1 MKKIISRFFSAIT
14 SEVMNSLRNLFGTIA
29 SQHEEGIL
37 ANRHN
42 IGIRITMTDKNVACV
57 KGVIIDYQVEAD
69 YDTIYAE
76 IIDKLDA
83 ISEQIHDDWSPV
95 EKALFLHDY
104 LAVHYNYTPNHISG
118 SDDYLEYSAYGM
130 LTRGYAVCEG
140 YAWLYSILMNR
151 EGIET
156 HVVCSVALG
165 HAWNMVHIG
174 EEWFHVDVTWDDNR
188 QGHAG
193 LVSHTSC
200 LKGHDAMLE
209 SGHNM
214 DDWKLV
220 TGKPESE
227 LNVSDRYDNAFWDD
241 STSTVQFYQGKWL
254 VVTPTDSLSCFN
266 LYDYDAETGEAE
278 CETLL
283 TSKVFW
289 TSQRIGY
296 YYPGAWFVPAVY
308 EDVIFYTF
316 PNYIMAWYDNQTH
329 SVYKLSDEQK
339 AFGKLY
345 GLYVDG
351 ENLIYDVSPS
361 PSGEVQEYSIAI
373 SECLP
378 ERADATESISETTV
392 ESMMTEVETTETNII
407 DDTETVINIDN
418 ETETT
423 ETESIA
429 EIETVSEEMTPAT
442 VEEIETATSEPITE
456 TTMTETTTS
465 TSMVNEET
473 TTTTKFQ
480 TEEPRTM
487 EDMSFQNTILF

>member
-1 MKKIISRFFSAIT
+1 
-14 SEVMNSLRNLFGTIA
+14 
-29 SQHEEGIL
+29 
-37 ANRHN
+37 
-42 IGIRITMTDKNVACV
+42 
-57 KGVIIDYQVEAD
+57 
-69 YDTIYAE
+69 
-76 IIDKLDA
+76 
-83 ISEQIHDDWSPV
+83 
-95 EKALFLHDY
+95 
-104 LAVHYNYTPNHISG
+104 
-118 SDDYLEYSAYGM
+118 M

-151 EGIET
+151 ENIET
-156 HVVCSVALG
+156 YVVVSIALG

-227 LNVSDRYDNAFWDD
+227 LNVSDRYDNAFWAD

-308 EDVIFYTF
+308 EDAIFYTF
-316 PNYIMAWYDNQTH
+316 PNYIMVWYDNQAH

-339 AFGKLY
+339 EFGKLY

-351 ENLIYDVSPS
+351 EKLIYDISPS
-361 PSGEVQEYSIAI
+361 SSGEVQEYSIDI
-373 SECLP
+373 SECFP
-378 ERADATESISETTV
+378 ERSYATESISETTV
-392 ESMMTEVETTETNII
+392 KSMTTETETTETNII
-407 DDTETVINIDN
+407 YNTETVMNTDN
-418 ETETT
+418 EIETT
-423 ETESIA
+423 ETETIA
-429 EIETVSEEMTPAT
+429 EIETVSEEITTENAVILSAEEITTT
-442 VEEIETATSEPITE
+442 VEETETATSEPITE

-473 TTTTKFQ
+473 TTTTKSQ
-480 TEEPRTM
+480 TEETVATTEETTTIETNVTEENSFVLYGDIDGDDKISARDVVMLNDFLLCRREFTDEEVSAADLNGDGEIDVFDLALAKRAVLNRTK
-487 EDMSFQNTILF
+487 